1 VCFLPAG
8 SPDPTESSS
17 VRHALAGDPNRTTPV
32 PGAVHKKKKR
42 KVMHE
47 LSPETPLREMS
58 HRGSSPYVD
67 PVTERASVP
76 PREREQSVRSVRL
89 DSPSL
94 STLTTGPPH
103 LDNRIPS
110 PRPSLPLSASTGG
123 APKIKL
129 KISNNKVRRTR
140 HGDISRQG
148 Y

>member
-1 VCFLPAG
+1 MCFLPAG

-17 VRHALAGDPNRTTPV
+17 VRHALASDPNRTTPV

-94 STLTTGPPH
+94 STLTGPLH

-140 HGDISRQG
+140 HGDISRAG